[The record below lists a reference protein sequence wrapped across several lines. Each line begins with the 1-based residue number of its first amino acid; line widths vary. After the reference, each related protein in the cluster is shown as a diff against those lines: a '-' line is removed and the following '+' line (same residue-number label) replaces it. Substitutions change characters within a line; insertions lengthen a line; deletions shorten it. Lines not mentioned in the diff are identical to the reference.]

1 MKRMCYLLVSA
12 LVVSLSLIS
21 GVPEAHA
28 QTITRGPYLQQGT
41 PDSIV
46 VRWRTSVATT
56 GRVRYGT
63 TPGNFT
69 TIVTDPTST
78 TEHVVS
84 VPGLQPLTRYYYEVG
99 TGTAFFVGDAND
111 FFETAPIAG
120 TALPTRV
127 WVIGDSGTANA
138 SAAAVR
144 DAYINFTGTRHT
156 DVWLM
161 LGDNAYNSGTDSE
174 YQNAVFNMYPTVLQN
189 TTLWSTRGNHESDAG
204 GSGSTYYN
212 IFTLP
217 RNAEA
222 GGTASGTEAYYSFE
236 YGNIHFVCLDAFGSS
251 RSATG
256 PMATWLRND
265 LASVAR
271 DWIIAFW
278 HHPPYTKGSHNSDTE
293 IELIEM
299 RQNLVPILEDGGVDL
314 VLCGHS
320 HSYER
325 SYLLDRHYGNSG
337 SLTSGN
343 ILNNGS
349 GREDGTG
356 AYIKP
361 TFGIAPHEG
370 AVYAVA
376 GSSGQISGGT
386 LNHPAMFISLNNLG
400 SMVLDVDGNRLD
412 AKFLRENGTIP
423 DYFTILKG
431 AVSVPAAP
439 QNLAATPGNAQVSL
453 TWSASSGATSYN
465 VKRSTTSGGPYTV
478 IANPTSP
485 SYLDTPVVNG
495 TTYFYVVSASNDIGE
510 SADSTQVSATPSAPT
525 VPAAPSNLTLSS
537 TGKKKVRL
545 NWVDNS
551 NNETGFKIERS
562 TDGVNFAQI
571 ATVGANIVTYQN
583 TGLTSGVRYY
593 YRLRATNGAGDSAYS
608 NTANIVAR

>member
-1 MKRMCYLLVSA
+1 MKLGFASFVSVLIGGSVFWGA
-12 LVVSLSLIS
+12 SL
-21 GVPEAHA
+21 GQA

-41 PDSIV
+41 PNSIV
-46 VRWRTSVATT
+46 VRWRTSVATPSS
-56 GRVRYGT
+56 VRYGT
-63 TPGNFT
+63 SPGNFT
-69 TIVTDPTST
+69 STVNDPVST
-78 TEHVVS
+78 TEHVVN
-84 VPGLQPLTRYYYEVG
+84 VTGLQSLTRYYYEVG

-111 FFETAPIAG
+111 FFETAPASGAI
-120 TALPTRV
+120 LPTRM

-144 DAYINFTGTRHT
+144 DAYINFAGTRHT

-174 YQNAVFNMYPTVLQN
+174 YQNAVFNFYPTILQN

-204 GSGSTYYN
+204 GATYYN

-236 YGNIHFVCLDAFGSS
+236 YGNIHFICLDAFGSS

-265 LASVAR
+265 LAAVTQ

-299 RQNLVPILEDGGVDL
+299 RQNMLPILEDGGVDL

-320 HSYER
+320 HCYER
-325 SYLLDRHYGNSG
+325 SFLLDGHYGLSG
-337 SLTSGN
+337 TLTSGM

-349 GREDGTG
+349 GREDGSG
-356 AYIKP
+356 AYTKS
-361 TFGIAPHEG
+361 TFGIAPHQG

-386 LNHPAMFISLNNLG
+386 LNHPAMFISLNQLG
-400 SMVLDVDGNRLD
+400 SMVLDVNSNRLD
-412 AKFLRENGTIP
+412 AKFLRETGAIA
-423 DYFTILKG
+423 DYFTIIKG
-431 AVSVPAAP
+431 GGGGSAPPVP

-465 VKRSTTSGGPYTV
+465 VKRSTTSGGPYNT
-478 IANPTSP
+478 IASPATTSH
-485 SYLDTPVVNG
+485 LDTTVVNG
-495 TTYFYVVSASNDIGE
+495 TTYFYVVSAVNSIGE
-510 SADSTQVSATPSAPT
+510 SGNSSQVSATPSAPT
-525 VPAAPSNLTLSS
+525 LPAAPSSLTLSA
-537 TGKKKVRL
+537 TGKKKIRL

-562 TDGVNFAQI
+562 TDGVNFTQI
-571 ATVGANIVTYQN
+571 ATVAANIVTYQN
-583 TGLTSGVRYY
+583 SGLTSGVRYY
-593 YRLRATNGAGDSAYS
+593 YRVRATNAVGDSAYS

>member
-1 MKRMCYLLVSA
+1 MGGL
-12 LVVSLSLIS
+12 
-21 GVPEAHA
+21 PESQA

-41 PDSIV
+41 PNSIV

-56 GRVRYGT
+56 SRVRYGT
-63 TPGNFT
+63 TPGTFT
-69 TIVTDPTST
+69 TIVSDPLST
-78 TEHVVS
+78 TEHVVA

-111 FFETAPIAG
+111 FFETSPAVGVAV
-120 TALPTRV
+120 PTRI

-144 DAYINFTGTRHT
+144 NAYINFTGARHT

-174 YQNAVFNMYPTVLQN
+174 YQNAVFNMYPTLLQN
-189 TTLWSTRGNHESDAG
+189 VTLWSTRGNHESDSG
-204 GSGSTYYN
+204 GTGSTYFN

-256 PMATWLRND
+256 PMANWLRSD
-265 LASVAR
+265 LASVDR

-325 SYLLDRHYGNSG
+325 SFLLDGHYGSSG
-337 SLTSGN
+337 TLTSGM
-343 ILNNGS
+343 IKNNGS
-349 GREDGTG
+349 GREDGSG

-361 TFGIAPHEG
+361 TFGIAPREG

-376 GSSGQISGGT
+376 GSSGQTSGGT

-412 AKFLRENGTIP
+412 AKFLRENGTIA

-439 QNLAATPGNAQVSL
+439 QNLVATPGNSQVSL
-453 TWSASSGATSYN
+453 TWNASAGATSYN
-465 VKRSTTSGGPYTV
+465 VKRSTTSGGPYTI
-478 IANPTSP
+478 IANPTST
-485 SYLDTPVVNG
+485 SHLDATAVNG
-495 TTYFYVVSASNDIGE
+495 TTYFYVVSAVNAVGE
-510 SADSTQVSATPSAPT
+510 SADSTQASATPSAPT
-525 VPAAPSNLTLSS
+525 IPAAPSNLTLSTS
-537 TGKKKVRL
+537 KKKVRL

-571 ATVGANIVTYQN
+571 ATVGANIITYQN

-593 YRLRATNGAGDSAYS
+593 YRLRATNASGDSAYS

>member
-1 MKRMCYLLVSA
+1 MKQISKGFVSVLA
-12 LVVSLSLIS
+12 VSLSVWGSLEEI
-21 GVPEAHA
+21 HA

-41 PDSIV
+41 PSSIV
-46 VRWRTSVATT
+46 VRWRTSVATPSS
-56 GRVRYGT
+56 VRYGT

-69 TIVTDPTST
+69 STVNDPVST
-78 TEHVVS
+78 TEHIVNVT
-84 VPGLQPLTRYYYEVG
+84 GLQSLTRYYYEVG

-111 FFETAPIAG
+111 FFETAPATG
-120 TALPTRV
+120 TVLPTRI

-144 DAYINFTGTRHT
+144 NAYINFTGTRHT

-174 YQNAVFNMYPTVLQN
+174 YQNAVFNMYPTILQN
-189 TTLWSTRGNHESDAG
+189 TTLWSTRGNHESDG
-204 GSGSTYYN
+204 GGSTYYN
-212 IFTLP
+212 IFTFP
-217 RNAEA
+217 TSGQA
-222 GGTASGTEAYYSFE
+222 GGVASGTEAYYSFE
-236 YGNIHFVCLDAFGSS
+236 YGNIHFICLDSFGSS
-251 RSATG
+251 RSSTSPQAN
-256 PMATWLRND
+256 WLRSD
-265 LASVAR
+265 LASVDR

-278 HHPPYTKGSHNSDTE
+278 HHPPYTKGSHNSDAE
-293 IELIEM
+293 VELIEM
-299 RQNLVPILEDGGVDL
+299 RQNMLPILEDGGVDL

-325 SYLLDRHYGNSG
+325 SFLLDRHYGTS
-337 SLTSGN
+337 STLTSAM

-356 AYIKP
+356 AYTKA
-361 TFGIAPHEG
+361 TAGIAPHEG

-386 LNHPAMFISLNNLG
+386 LNHPAMFISLNELG

-412 AKFLRENGTIP
+412 AKFLRENGTIR
-423 DYFTILKG
+423 DYFTIIKG
-431 AVSVPAAP
+431 GGGSVPAAP

-465 VKRSTTSGGPYTV
+465 VKRSTTSGGPYTT
-478 IANPTSP
+478 IASPTST
-485 SYLDTPVVNG
+485 SFLDTGVVNG
-495 TTYFYVVSASNDIGE
+495 TTYFYVVSAVNAVGE
-510 SADSTQVSATPSAPT
+510 SPNSNQASATPSAPT
-525 VPAAPSNLTLSS
+525 IPAAPSNLTLSTS
-537 TGKKKVRL
+537 NGKKKIRL

-562 TDGVNFAQI
+562 TDGVNFTQI
-571 ATVGANIVTYQN
+571 VTVAANTVTYQN

-593 YRLRATNGAGDSAYS
+593 YRLRATNGVGDSAYS
-608 NTANIVAR
+608 NTANIVAP

>member
-1 MKRMCYLLVSA
+1 MAGL
-12 LVVSLSLIS
+12 
-21 GVPEAHA
+21 PESQA

-41 PDSIV
+41 PNSIV

-56 GRVRYGT
+56 SRVRYGT

-69 TIVTDPTST
+69 TIVSDPVST

-111 FFETAPIAG
+111 FFETAPAVG
-120 TALPTRV
+120 TAVPTRI

-144 DAYINFTGTRHT
+144 DAYINFAGTRHT
-156 DVWLM
+156 DIWLM

-174 YQNAVFNMYPTVLQN
+174 YQNAVFNMYPTLLQN

-204 GSGSTYYN
+204 GTGSTYYN
-212 IFTLP
+212 VFTLP

-222 GGTASGTEAYYSFE
+222 GGVASGTEAYYSFE

-256 PMATWLRND
+256 PMANWLRSD
-265 LASVAR
+265 LASVDR

-299 RQNLVPILEDGGVDL
+299 RQNMLPILEDGGVDL

-325 SYLLDRHYGNSG
+325 SFLLDGHYGGSG
-337 SLTSGN
+337 TLTSGM
-343 ILNNGS
+343 IKNNGS

-376 GSSGQISGGT
+376 GSSGQTSGGT

-400 SMVLDVDGNRLD
+400 SMVLDIDGNRLD
-412 AKFLRENGTIP
+412 AKFLRENATIA

-453 TWSASSGATSYN
+453 TWSASAGATSYN

-478 IANPTSP
+478 IANPTSTGH
-485 SYLDTPVVNG
+485 LDTTVVNG
-495 TTYFYVVSASNDIGE
+495 TTYFYVVSALNAIGE
-510 SADSTQVSATPSAPT
+510 SADSTQASATPSAPT
-525 VPAAPSNLTLSS
+525 IPAAPSNLTLAAN
-537 TGKKKVRL
+537 GKKKIRL

-551 NNETGFKIERS
+551 SNETGFKIERS
-562 TDGVNFAQI
+562 TDGVNFAEI
-571 ATVGANIVTYQN
+571 ATLGANIVTYQN

-593 YRLRATNGAGDSAYS
+593 YRLRATNAAGDSAYS

>member
-1 MKRMCYLLVSA
+1 MKNMSFRSISVA
-12 LVVSLSLIS
+12 VLSLWFLPITH
-21 GVPEAHA
+21 EAQG

-41 PDSIV
+41 PSSIV
-46 VRWRTSVATT
+46 VRWRTSVATPSS
-56 GRVRYGT
+56 VRYGT
-63 TPGNFT
+63 TPGTFT
-69 TIVTDPTST
+69 GTVNDPVST
-78 TEHVVS
+78 TEHVVN
-84 VPGLQPLTRYYYEVG
+84 VTGLQPLTRYYYEVG

-111 FFETAPIAG
+111 FFETAPTPG
-120 TALPTRV
+120 TSLPTRI

-138 SAAAVR
+138 NAAAVR
-144 DAYINFTGTRHT
+144 NAYINFAGTRHS

-161 LGDNAYNSGTDSE
+161 LGDNAYSTGTDTE
-174 YQNAVFNMYPTVLQN
+174 YQNAVFNMYPTILQN
-189 TTLWSTRGNHESDAG
+189 TTLWSCRGNHEADAG
-204 GSGSTYYN
+204 GATYYN
-212 IFTLP
+212 IFTFP

-222 GGTASGTEAYYSFE
+222 GGLASGTEAYYSFE
-236 YGNIHFVCLDAFGSS
+236 YGNIHFICLDSYGSS

-265 LASVAR
+265 LAVVER

-293 IELIEM
+293 ADLIEM
-299 RQNLVPILEDGGVDL
+299 RQNILPILEDGGVDL

-325 SYLLDRHYGNSG
+325 SFLLDGHYGLSG
-337 SLTSGN
+337 TLTAAM
-343 ILNNGS
+343 IKNNGG

-361 TFGIAPHEG
+361 SSGIAPREG

-376 GSSGQISGGT
+376 GSSGQTSGGT

-412 AKFLRENGTIP
+412 AKFLRETGVIP
-423 DYFTILKG
+423 DYFTIIKG
-431 AVSVPAAP
+431 AASVPAAP

-453 TWSASSGATSYN
+453 TWGASSGATSYN
-465 VKRSTTSGGPYTV
+465 VKRSTTSGGPYAV
-478 IANPTSP
+478 IANPTTT
-485 SYLDTPVVNG
+485 SYLDSAVANG

-510 SADSTQVSATPSAPT
+510 SADSAQVSATPSAPT
-525 VPAAPSNLTLSS
+525 VPVAPSNLTLSS
-537 TGKKKVRL
+537 TTKKKIRL
-545 NWVDNS
+545 NWTDNS

-562 TDGVNFAQI
+562 TDGVNFTQI
-571 ATVGANIVTYQN
+571 VTVAANTITYQN